1 MQEVRQRCNRNT
13 ALSGACMGGSVLTGV
28 SMSTELCTGA
38 TIPLVIAAGMGA
50 GAVVGRVASNCYYD
64 RYLAPTYRDVGTGL
78 VVRRLPPGF
87 HRDEHFDRSVLRY
100 ARGIHAANVQYHAG
114 GGNPSRT
121 VRPPFRLPRHVLDI
135 IESRIPRH
143 IIEQEDELVR
153 QAASG
158 GGKEDEFKEDD

>member
-1 MQEVRQRCNRNT
+1 MQEIRNT
-13 ALSGACMGGSVLTGV
+13 CSRNSTIAGACMGGSLVTGINV
-28 SMSTELCTGA
+28 STSLLSGMG
-38 TIPLVIAAGMGA
+38 IPVAIASGMGMGA
-50 GAVVGRVASNCYYD
+50 AVGGMAGRCYYD
-64 RYLAPTYRDVGTGL
+64 RCLEPAYRDVGSGL
-78 VVRRLPPGF
+78 VIRALPPGF

-158 GGKEDEFKEDD
+158 GGKEDE